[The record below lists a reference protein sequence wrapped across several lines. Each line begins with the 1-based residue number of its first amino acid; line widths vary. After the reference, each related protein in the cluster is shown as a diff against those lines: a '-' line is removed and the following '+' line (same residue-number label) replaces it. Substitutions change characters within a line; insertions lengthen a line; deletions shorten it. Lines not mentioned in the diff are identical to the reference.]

1 MQTPKKFSSF
11 SDQVS
16 WISDEKGIKIKD
28 REYAE
33 EMLRQ
38 IGYFPLMGGYKHLF
52 RISNTKKYKAGT
64 SFEEIVSLY
73 KFDAELRELFF
84 KYLLQIERQMRSLM
98 SYYFTEMYGAEQKQY
113 LDANNYN
120 NTKRN
125 HATIVKLIATLKRAT
140 TTTDYTY
147 INYYRKTYGEIP
159 LWVLANVLTFG
170 NLSKMFRVFPQ
181 SLKSKVSKNFEP
193 LNQHQM
199 EQFLSVL
206 TKYRNVCAHGERLFT
221 YRTVDAI
228 ADTPLHKKLSLPQSG
243 NQYEKGK
250 QDLFAVVIA
259 FRYLLP
265 GKDFLE
271 FKRKLI
277 KEIDRVNR
285 EVEHISEVELLN
297 KMGFPEIVDAH
308 GVRAD
313 NGIGVSHHRHQRR
326 LSQTFRLQLL
336 QLGAGGHD
344 TQIQGALPDLLFHL
358 SVGEQHL
365 GGGNQPVVLIT
376 AHKEGGNH
384 AKGPGTHGNTVHLVL
399 LFLLQ
404 LELRRLQLVEHH
416 FHMLQKF
423 APGLGQI
430 NVAPGPLE
438 QLDTQIVLQPGDG
451 GAQIWLRDVEGFRR
465 LGHVLQSGHH
475 SEIIELIEFHGPSS
489 LSCRLTSACRRGMA
503 SPAES
508 KICLS

>member
-120 NTKRN
+120 NIKRN

-170 NLSKMFRVFPQ
+170 NL
-181 SLKSKVSKNFEP
+181 
-193 LNQHQM
+193 
-199 EQFLSVL
+199 
-206 TKYRNVCAHGERLFT
+206 
-221 YRTVDAI
+221 
-228 ADTPLHKKLSLPQSG
+228 
-243 NQYEKGK
+243 
-250 QDLFAVVIA
+250 
-259 FRYLLP
+259 
-265 GKDFLE
+265 
-271 FKRKLI
+271 
-277 KEIDRVNR
+277 
-285 EVEHISEVELLN
+285 
-297 KMGFPEIVDAH
+297 
-308 GVRAD
+308 
-313 NGIGVSHHRHQRR
+313 
-326 LSQTFRLQLL
+326 
-336 QLGAGGHD
+336 
-344 TQIQGALPDLLFHL
+344 
-358 SVGEQHL
+358 
-365 GGGNQPVVLIT
+365 
-376 AHKEGGNH
+376 
-384 AKGPGTHGNTVHLVL
+384 
-399 LFLLQ
+399 
-404 LELRRLQLVEHH
+404 
-416 FHMLQKF
+416 
-423 APGLGQI
+423 
-430 NVAPGPLE
+430 
-438 QLDTQIVLQPGDG
+438 
-451 GAQIWLRDVEGFRR
+451 
-465 LGHVLQSGHH
+465 
-475 SEIIELIEFHGPSS
+475 
-489 LSCRLTSACRRGMA
+489 
-503 SPAES
+503 
-508 KICLS
+508 

>member
-1 MQTPKKFSSF
+1 MDLLGPVFLVHILLYHQLCAYHNTFDFLSERVWLRMFWRIDRAFKMTYTRSSDRSVETCEAYRRGRACGSLPLFLRRNDMQTPKKFSSF

-52 RISNTKKYKAGT
+52 RILNTKKYKAGT

-84 KYLLQIERQMRSLM
+84 KYLLQIERHMRSLM

-113 LDANNYN
+113 LDVNNYN

-170 NLSKMFRVFPQ
+170 NLSKMFQVFPQ

-243 NQYEKGK
+243 NQYKKGK

-271 FKRKLI
+271 FKRNLI

-285 EVEHISEVELLN
+285 KVEHISEIELLN
-297 KMGFPEIVDAH
+297 KMGFPENWKNIT
-308 GVRAD
+308 RY
-313 NGIGVSHHRHQRR
+313 
-326 LSQTFRLQLL
+326 
-336 QLGAGGHD
+336 
-344 TQIQGALPDLLFHL
+344 HL
-358 SVGEQHL
+358 
-365 GGGNQPVVLIT
+365 
-376 AHKEGGNH
+376 K
-384 AKGPGTHGNTVHLVL
+384 
-399 LFLLQ
+399 
-404 LELRRLQLVEHH
+404 
-416 FHMLQKF
+416 
-423 APGLGQI
+423 
-430 NVAPGPLE
+430 
-438 QLDTQIVLQPGDG
+438 
-451 GAQIWLRDVEGFRR
+451 
-465 LGHVLQSGHH
+465 
-475 SEIIELIEFHGPSS
+475 
-489 LSCRLTSACRRGMA
+489 
-503 SPAES
+503 
-508 KICLS
+508 

>member
-16 WISDEKGIKIKD
+16 WISDEKGIRIKD

-250 QDLFAVVIA
+250 QVLFAVVFA
-259 FRYLLP
+259 FRYILA

-285 EVEHISEVELLN
+285 EVEHISETELLN
-297 KMGFPEIVDAH
+297 KMGFPENWKNIT
-308 GVRAD
+308 RY
-313 NGIGVSHHRHQRR
+313 
-326 LSQTFRLQLL
+326 
-336 QLGAGGHD
+336 
-344 TQIQGALPDLLFHL
+344 HL
-358 SVGEQHL
+358 
-365 GGGNQPVVLIT
+365 N
-376 AHKEGGNH
+376 
-384 AKGPGTHGNTVHLVL
+384 
-399 LFLLQ
+399 
-404 LELRRLQLVEHH
+404 
-416 FHMLQKF
+416 
-423 APGLGQI
+423 
-430 NVAPGPLE
+430 
-438 QLDTQIVLQPGDG
+438 
-451 GAQIWLRDVEGFRR
+451 
-465 LGHVLQSGHH
+465 
-475 SEIIELIEFHGPSS
+475 
-489 LSCRLTSACRRGMA
+489 
-503 SPAES
+503 
-508 KICLS
+508 

>member
-1 MQTPKKFSSF
+1 
-11 SDQVS
+11 
-16 WISDEKGIKIKD
+16 
-28 REYAE
+28 
-33 EMLRQ
+33 MLRQ

-120 NTKRN
+120 HTKRN

-250 QDLFAVVIA
+250 
-259 FRYLLP
+259 
-265 GKDFLE
+265 LE
-271 FKRKLI
+271 KYYQIPFKVKKNPLRDS
-277 KEIDRVNR
+277 EI
-285 EVEHISEVELLN
+285 
-297 KMGFPEIVDAH
+297 P
-308 GVRAD
+308 
-313 NGIGVSHHRHQRR
+313 
-326 LSQTFRLQLL
+326 
-336 QLGAGGHD
+336 
-344 TQIQGALPDLLFHL
+344 
-358 SVGEQHL
+358 
-365 GGGNQPVVLIT
+365 
-376 AHKEGGNH
+376 
-384 AKGPGTHGNTVHLVL
+384 
-399 LFLLQ
+399 
-404 LELRRLQLVEHH
+404 
-416 FHMLQKF
+416 
-423 APGLGQI
+423 
-430 NVAPGPLE
+430 
-438 QLDTQIVLQPGDG
+438 IVLEDFFCINYRIDKEMSQ
-451 GAQIWLRDVEGFRR
+451 
-465 LGHVLQSGHH
+465 
-475 SEIIELIEFHGPSS
+475 
-489 LSCRLTSACRRGMA
+489 
-503 SPAES
+503 
-508 KICLS
+508 

>member
-38 IGYFPLMGGYKHLF
+38 TGYFPLMGGYKHLF

-147 INYYRKTYGEIP
+147 INYYCKTYGEIP

-181 SLKSKVSKNFEP
+181 FLKS
-193 LNQHQM
+193 
-199 EQFLSVL
+199 
-206 TKYRNVCAHGERLFT
+206 
-221 YRTVDAI
+221 
-228 ADTPLHKKLSLPQSG
+228 
-243 NQYEKGK
+243 K

-297 KMGFPEIVDAH
+297 KMGFPENWKNIT
-308 GVRAD
+308 RY
-313 NGIGVSHHRHQRR
+313 
-326 LSQTFRLQLL
+326 
-336 QLGAGGHD
+336 
-344 TQIQGALPDLLFHL
+344 HL
-358 SVGEQHL
+358 
-365 GGGNQPVVLIT
+365 
-376 AHKEGGNH
+376 K
-384 AKGPGTHGNTVHLVL
+384 
-399 LFLLQ
+399 
-404 LELRRLQLVEHH
+404 
-416 FHMLQKF
+416 
-423 APGLGQI
+423 
-430 NVAPGPLE
+430 
-438 QLDTQIVLQPGDG
+438 
-451 GAQIWLRDVEGFRR
+451 
-465 LGHVLQSGHH
+465 
-475 SEIIELIEFHGPSS
+475 
-489 LSCRLTSACRRGMA
+489 
-503 SPAES
+503 
-508 KICLS
+508 